1 MVAFRR
7 NNNSVLM
14 HLISLIRRH
23 RAEIMRFLTVGAASA
38 LLNTLIIVAFTEL
51 LGLHYLL
58 SYLLCFMAVTAF
70 GFAMNRHWTFRI
82 ASEICLIDLLR
93 YFTTTVVG
101 TMAAMGGSVGLVAM
115 GAPYYVAVF
124 AASALVAP
132 VNFVA
137 HRLYS
142 FGLDGEAQ

>member
-1 MVAFRR
+1 
-7 NNNSVLM
+7 M
-14 HLISLIRRH
+14 HFISLIRRH
-23 RAEIMRFLTVGAASA
+23 RDEIMRFLTVGAASA
-38 LLNTLIIVAFTEL
+38 LLNTVIIVAFTEL
-51 LGLHYLL
+51 FGLHYLL

-70 GFAMNRHWTFRI
+70 GFAMNRHWTFRVV
-82 ASEICLIDLLR
+82 SETRSIELLR

-101 TMAAMGGSVGLVAM
+101 TMAAMGGSVALVAM

-137 HRLYS
+137 HRVYS
-142 FGLDGEAQ
+142 FGLDGEVR